1 MLATHRGFVVILFF
15 YFRKQVANVALRV
28 TDILRD
34 RQGTTDKVLCTH
46 CEHVM
51 ENMQLQRLE
60 ISGLRDTIERFE
72 ELCQCPICYN
82 NYIDSLPVILKCGHV
97 VCKVCSNVLRECH
110 ACRAPVVKSDIK
122 NIYFVWEKTVIQNT
136 FLFQKRMNKR
146 INASK
151 MTHENIFW
159 LAQQFITNK
168 NCILAVVKWS
178 VSCRSQ

>member
-122 NIYFVWEKTVIQNT
+122 NIYFV
-136 FLFQKRMNKR
+136 
-146 INASK
+146 
-151 MTHENIFW
+151 
-159 LAQQFITNK
+159 
-168 NCILAVVKWS
+168 
-178 VSCRSQ
+178 